1 MSERP
6 FIDHTLVEQG
16 NELREQRLNEE
27 AIERKKSE
35 EDAAAQKA
43 AEAQKIAEQ
52 KDPHGAKD
60 PSKFGLGEN
69 LTELKNAVLGGTRD
83 TVSSFATA
91 PERLV
96 DMASG
101 AMVKEAQETGDY
113 EPDFNPL
120 GGDLNPI
127 TKTWWGNFIRTVY
140 TLVQWLYLSLD
151 GDLLLLKVQE
161 LCLQLQREL

>member
-16 NELREQRLNEE
+16 DELREQRLNEE
-27 AIERKKSE
+27 AIERQKSE
-35 EDAAAQKA
+35 EQAAAEKA
-43 AEAQKIAEQ
+43 AEAQRIAEQ

-101 AMVKEAQETGDY
+101 SMVC
-113 EPDFNPL
+113 L
-120 GGDLNPI
+120 L
-127 TKTWWGNFIRTVY
+127 Y
-140 TLVQWLYLSLD
+140 TSPSPRD
-151 GDLLLLKVQE
+151 S
-161 LCLQLQREL
+161 